1 MRFTDNIFD
10 DVIGDIVVTRFV
22 FTAVQ
27 QIFDIAVGPLYR
39 GKSEPQRRQ
48 AVFGNA
54 VDAAADD
61 VEDLQFQ

>member
-27 QIFDIAVGPLYR
+27 QIFDIAVGPFI
-39 GKSEPQRRQ
+39 GEK
-48 AVFGNA
+48 
-54 VDAAADD
+54 
-61 VEDLQFQ
+61 